1 MALALFDLDNTL
13 LAGDSEHA
21 WGEFLIEIGAVDED
35 EFRAENDRLYGEYL
49 AGTLDIY
56 EQIRHQLGHLMGHP
70 PERLRR
76 WHEAFMRTRIEPMIT
91 PQAMALVE
99 EHRAAGDELVIIT
112 ASNDFVTRPIAEYF
126 GVPTLL
132 AIELERIDDHYT
144 GRVLS
149 TPTFKEGKVTRLKE
163 WLRRN
168 GRTLEGSY
176 FYSDSHND
184 LPLLRQVDHPV
195 AVNADPILLDHAKIS
210 GWPILDL
217 HDPV

>member
-21 WGEFLIEIGAVDED
+21 WGEFLFEVGAIGEGW
-35 EFRAENDRLYGEYL
+35 RAEGARLYEEYE

-56 EQIRHQLGHLMGHP
+56 ESIRHQLGPLMEHP
-70 PERLRR
+70 PEKLRR
-76 WHEAFMRTRIEPMIT
+76 WHAEFMRSCIEPLIT
-91 PQAMALVE
+91 PEALALVA
-99 EHRAAGDELVIIT
+99 EHRASGDDPAIIT

-132 AIELERIDDHYT
+132 AIELERIDDRYT

-149 TPTFKEGKVTRLKE
+149 TPTFKEGKVSRLGE

-184 LPLLRQVDHPV
+184 LPLLRRVDHPV
-195 AVNADPILLDHAKIS
+195 AVNPDPVLLTHAEAS

-217 HDPV
+217 HSSP

>member
-21 WGEFLIEIGAVDED
+21 WGEFLIEIGAVDEE

-56 EQIRHQLGHLMGHP
+56 EQIRHQLRPLMEHP
-70 PERLRR
+70 PEKLRR
-76 WHEAFMRTRIEPMIT
+76 WHEEFMRTRIEPMIT
-91 PQAMALVE
+91 PAAMALVE
-99 EHRAAGDELVIIT
+99 KHRVARDEPAIIT
-112 ASNDFVTRPIAEYF
+112 ASNDFVTGPIAEYF
-126 GVPTLL
+126 GVPNLL
-132 AIELERIDDHYT
+132 AIELECVDGRYT
-144 GRVLS
+144 GRVSS

-163 WLRRN
+163 WLRGS

-195 AVNADPILLDHAKIS
+195 AVNADPILLAHAEAS

-217 HDPV
+217 HGSP